1 MARMEA
7 VLALRRIQFEVRQT
21 LPTPES
27 HQPRHPSECQ
37 GSLPVAELWISAESR
52 V

>member
-7 VLALRRIQFEVRQT
+7 VLALRRTQFEVRQA
-21 LPTPES
+21 LPTREN
-27 HQPRHPSECQ
+27 HQPRHPSEYQ
-37 GSLPVAELWISAESR
+37 GSLPVAELWISAEFH

>member
-1 MARMEA
+1 MEV
-7 VLALRRIQFEVRQT
+7 VLALHRTQFEVRQAPPA
-21 LPTPES
+21 LES

-37 GSLPVAELWISAESR
+37 GSLRVAELWIFAEFR

>member
-1 MARMEA
+1 MEA
-7 VLALRRIQFEVRQT
+7 VLAPHRTQFEVRQA
-21 LPTPES
+21 LPMLES

-37 GSLPVAELWISAESR
+37 GSLQAAELWISAEFR

>member
-7 VLALRRIQFEVRQT
+7 VLALRRTQFEVRQT
-21 LPTPES
+21 LLTRES
-27 HQPRHPSECQ
+27 HQPCHLSEYP
-37 GSLPVAELWISAESR
+37 GSPPVAELWISVKFR